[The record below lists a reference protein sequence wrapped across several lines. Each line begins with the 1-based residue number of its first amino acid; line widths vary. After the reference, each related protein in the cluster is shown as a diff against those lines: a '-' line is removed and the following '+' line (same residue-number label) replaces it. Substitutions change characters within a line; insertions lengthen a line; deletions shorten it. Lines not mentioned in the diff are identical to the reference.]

1 MMVTEKNSYK
11 ISCIIP
17 EVLTAVNESSMIMAW
32 VTTLE
37 HKGKGYYHDHP
48 LTICWCQ
55 GWLTLTGSSRYLS
68 MASFLTPSQ
77 RAFRG
82 CVLSMLLF
90 ILIRNRHV
98 SCNTFTPQKLHIP
111 SRKNTTSVLGCM
123 YRPDQGLYKTV
134 NKTLSIHRHTS
145 SNIAMH
151 KKRST
156 TWSSWLYID
165 NLCCKCFR

>member
-1 MMVTEKNSYK
+1 MWSSD
-11 ISCIIP
+11 SCEWIINDNG
-17 EVLTAVNESSMIMAW
+17 LG
-32 VTTLE
+32 TTFE

-48 LTICWCQ
+48 LTICWCH

-98 SCNTFTPQKLHIP
+98 SSNTFMPQKLRIP
-111 SRKNTTSVLGCM
+111 SRKNTTSVLGC
-123 YRPDQGLYKTV
+123 RTKDKTV
-134 NKTLSIHRHTS
+134 NKTLSIHPPWLVTVPY
-145 SNIAMH
+145 
-151 KKRST
+151 
-156 TWSSWLYID
+156 LYINHIQGMD
-165 NLCCKCFR
+165 TDRESNDSKYNTLNKTK